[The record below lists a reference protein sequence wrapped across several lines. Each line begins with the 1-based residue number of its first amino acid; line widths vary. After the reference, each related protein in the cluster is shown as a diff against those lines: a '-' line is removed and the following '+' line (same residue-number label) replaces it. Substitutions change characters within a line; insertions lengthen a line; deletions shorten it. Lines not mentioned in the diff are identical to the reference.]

1 MAHVGHWNPLM
12 HQPPV
17 PQYCFRSF
25 RSLPF
30 PFGTCPQASHTPD
43 LGVGGFERA
52 APTAADPREKLLSD
66 PWRRRGS
73 EAQKTLRVVITYRGV
88 APPWGAASKALTVN
102 GSAGFYEAVEV
113 DVAC

>member
-1 MAHVGHWNPLM
+1 MHGPRGPLGPLDAPAPS
-12 HQPPV
+12 PPV
-17 PQYCFRSF
+17 LLSK
-25 RSLPF
+25 LPF
-30 PFGTCPQASHTPD
+30 STFPTASRTPD

-102 GSAGFYEAVEV
+102 GSAGFYGAVEV
-113 DVAC
+113 GVAC